1 MLKRVSKF
9 ILMILIAITIVGCG
23 ANTTTSVKE
32 NDNTATPQQVDKES
46 EVITLTIVELFED
59 HFTATY
65 CTPAPDQYTV
75 YAALDDEFC
84 AGDYVDVYY
93 EVFKEVEENKIE
105 ITAIKVEP
113 SDFKLDPNKDYKPVI
128 YLYPTKTMQVSVTL
142 EYAGTLT
149 DTYPI
154 YQNGWKITAS
164 PDGSIMDDKGRTYP
178 YLFWEG
184 INEVSY
190 DMNAGF
196 CISGAESKSFLEEK
210 LSYLGLSSKE
220 ANDFME
226 FWLPFLQDNPYNL
239 ISFQTKAY
247 TDTAKLVIEPKPDSM
262 LRVFMT
268 YTPLEESTTVV
279 EQKLECFDRKGFS
292 VIEWGGRMVE

>member
-1 MLKRVSKF
+1 MNVS
-9 ILMILIAITIVGCG
+9 
-23 ANTTTSVKE
+23 
-32 NDNTATPQQVDKES
+32 
-46 EVITLTIVELFED
+46 ITLD
-59 HFTATY
+59 
-65 CTPAPDQYTV
+65 
-75 YAALDDEFC
+75 
-84 AGDYVDVYY
+84 
-93 EVFKEVEENKIE
+93 
-105 ITAIKVEP
+105 
-113 SDFKLDPNKDYKPVI
+113 
-128 YLYPTKTMQVSVTL
+128 
-142 EYAGTLT
+142 YAGTLT
-149 DTYPI
+149 DTYPV
-154 YQNGWKITAS
+154 YQNGWEITAS
-164 PDGSIMDDKGRTYP
+164 PGGTIMDDKGKIYP

-210 LSYLGLSSKE
+210 LSYLGLSRKE

-226 FWLPFLQDNPYNL
+226 FWLPFLEENPYNL

-268 YTPLEESTTVV
+268 YTPLQNPVPVE
-279 EQKLECFDRKGFS
+279 EQKLDRFERKSFS